1 MAGTKADLVDRLLAA
16 APAEAAPMDMADA
29 EEIERIIQGLQGAM
43 LAQRTPERVAHR
55 RADLVRRRKV
65 LETSE
70 AIVETMD
77 EGHTEWSSPCAANRA
92 PTSKK
97 PCTATVVAPNPRWPR
112 SSAHAATCCGLMW
125 RTSTPIEVFRSS
137 VALK

>member
-1 MAGTKADLVDRLLAA
+1 M
-16 APAEAAPMDMADA
+16 
-29 EEIERIIQGLQGAM
+29 
-43 LAQRTPERVAHR
+43 
-55 RADLVRRRKV
+55 

-77 EGHTEWSSPCAANRA
+77 EGHTEVEFTLRCESG
-92 PTSKK
+92 TYVKE
-97 PCTATVVAPNPRWPR
+97 TVHGDGGRTQPRWLR

>member
-1 MAGTKADLVDRLLAA
+1 MKKAELVELAKAQDLPVSGTKADLVDRLLAA

-29 EEIERIIQGLQGAM
+29 EEIEQIIQGLQGAM

-70 AIVETMD
+70 AIVETVHGD
-77 EGHTEWSSPCAANRA
+77 G
-92 PTSKK
+92 
-97 PCTATVVAPNPRWPR
+97 
-112 SSAHAATCCGLMW
+112 G
-125 RTSTPIEVFRSS
+125 RTQPS
-137 VALK
+137 VAALIRARCDVLWLDVADIHAD